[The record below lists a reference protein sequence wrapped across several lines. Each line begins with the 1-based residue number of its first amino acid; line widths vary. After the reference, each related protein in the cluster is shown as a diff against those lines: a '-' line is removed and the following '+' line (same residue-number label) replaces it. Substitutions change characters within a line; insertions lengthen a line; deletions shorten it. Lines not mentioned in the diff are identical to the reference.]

1 MPEGVRLIVV
11 TPAYGLCVGCSV
23 SPNKHRNGSWIQ
35 TSRRRHGE
43 RPCGLISRYG
53 SAGELRAWR
62 PILWDTRPL
71 MGVFRGITPG
81 L

>member
-1 MPEGVRLIVV
+1 MRRVLGEPQQACTVMDR
-11 TPAYGLCVGCSV
+11 
-23 SPNKHRNGSWIQ
+23 GSKRRE
-35 TSRRRHGE
+35 RRRHGE